1 MLDLL
6 KKLCAASGMS
16 GDEREVRELILSL
29 AEPYADSVRT
39 DAMGNLIVE
48 KRGAKRAKKRVM
60 ICAHMDEVGVI
71 ATHITDDG
79 YIKFA
84 CAGGIDRRVLI
95 GTRVFFG
102 AERTAGVIGSKAVHL
117 MSASERETMPKVE
130 DMYIDIGAES
140 REDAEKLLQIGDT
153 AAFSP
158 VAHDFGDGYL
168 AAKAIDDRLGCATM
182 LELIKSDL
190 PIDVT
195 FVFTVQEEVGARGA
209 TAATFAVDPEIAL
222 VLESTTAADL
232 PDVSEGKTVCKVGGG
247 AVIPFM
253 DGGTIYDREL
263 WNALTTAATERGIAW
278 QTKQYI
284 SGGTDAQVVQKSRAG
299 VATLAVSAPV
309 RNLHSP
315 LCVGKMSDFD
325 DVLACARLFLELV
338 S

>member
-6 KKLCAASGMS
+6 KKLCAASGVS
-16 GDEREVRELILSL
+16 GDEREVREVILAL
-29 AEPYADSVRT
+29 AGPHADSIRT

-48 KRGAKRAKKRVM
+48 KRGARGAKKRVM
-60 ICAHMDEVGVI
+60 VCAHMDEVGVI

-84 CAGGIDRRVLI
+84 CVGGIDRRVLI

-102 AERTAGVIGSKAVHL
+102 AERIAGVIGSRAVHL
-117 MSASERETMPKVE
+117 MSASEREAVPKVE

-140 REDAEKLLQIGDT
+140 REDAEKLVAIGDT
-153 AAFSP
+153 ATFSP

-168 AAKAIDDRLGCATM
+168 AAKAIDDRLGCAAM
-182 LELIKSDL
+182 LELLRDEL
-190 PIDVT
+190 PVDVT

-209 TAATFAVDPEIAL
+209 TAATFAVEPEVAL

-263 WNALTTAATERGIAW
+263 WAALTSAATERGIAW

-299 VATLAVSAPV
+299 VATIAVSAPV

-315 LCVGKMSDFD
+315 LCVGKTTDFD
-325 DVLACARLFLELV
+325 AVLACARLFLEMMA
-338 S
+338 